1 MGGTGTRWGA
11 LRDEGTEVIEEGDGS
26 DVCEIDGM
34 GGGDARSLPL
44 NRRMKPLFFLT
55 TVRGRAACSDENEGT
70 GGIACGSEMTGLA
83 LELLAEADLILE
95 DHV

>member
-1 MGGTGTRWGA
+1 MAGDIGVMIV
-11 LRDEGTEVIEEGDGS
+11 GTEAMISAEMDGT
-26 DVCEIDGM
+26 
-34 GGGDARSLPL
+34 GGGDGGVFSFVLNSL
-44 NRRMKPLFFLT
+44 MKPLFFLT